1 MGETITDPD
10 VQALAAIAA
19 SLEGEYTQER
29 DIWVGSPFAWIV
41 TTKSPR
47 RRGKIG
53 EQLVAGFLA
62 ARDFDVVR
70 CPDSEAD
77 RIINGHR
84 AEIKFSTLWESGI
97 FTFQQIRDQNYEFA
111 ICLGLCPF
119 DARCWVVPKKELFE
133 HVIGHTGQHGGAGS
147 TETAWISFPPELTD
161 RYAWLRPYGG
171 RLRDAVCFL
180 RERYPRAQDRRTR

>member
-1 MGETITDPD
+1 MKHTITDPD

-19 SLEGEYTQER
+19 SLEGDYVQGR

-53 EQLVAGFLA
+53 EQLVSGFLA
-62 ARDFDVVR
+62 ARDFDVIR
-70 CPDSEAD
+70 SPDSQAD

-84 AEIKFSTLWESGI
+84 TEIKFSTLWESGI
-97 FTFQQIRDQNYEFA
+97 FTFQQIRDQNYDFA

-119 DARCWVVPKKELFE
+119 DARCWIVSKQDLRRY
-133 HVIGHTGQHGGAGS
+133 VIGHTGQHGGAGG
-147 TETAWISFPPELTD
+147 TDTAWMSFAPDEPYD
-161 RYAWLRPYGG
+161 WLRPCGG
-171 RLRDAVCFL
+171 SLRDAVRIL
-180 RERYPRAQDRRTR
+180 RERYPRAQE